1 VTRKEIEIA
10 KIEERTS
17 DPSLWESPI
26 TAQKLMRKLA
36 LLKSEVDTWRE
47 EENNIDT
54 LADLAELAHREG
66 TDVLTEEIAAEAHLA
81 EERLNSLEFNLML
94 SGPHDEH
101 DAILALHAG
110 AGGVESQDWTQML
123 LRMYLR
129 WAEKRNFD
137 TQILDS
143 SSGDEAG
150 IKSAM
155 VEIKGRNVYGW
166 LRSEKG
172 VHRLVR
178 LSPFDAAHL
187 RHTSFALV
195 EVWPQSEE
203 EQEVEI
209 NPQDIRID
217 TFRAGG
223 HGGQNVQK
231 VETAVRLVHI
241 PTGITVTCQNERS
254 QTQNRE
260 VAFKVLRARLTD
272 LEIRRRAEEQLR
284 LKGKHIS
291 PAWGNQI
298 RSYVLHPYK
307 LVKDHRSNYE
317 SRDPQGILD
326 GDLDEALRTSLKA
339 EIGEERDGR

>member
-1 VTRKEIEIA
+1 
-10 KIEERTS
+10 
-17 DPSLWESPI
+17 
-26 TAQKLMRKLA
+26 MRRLA
-36 LLKSEVDTWRE
+36 ALKSDVDTWRE
-47 EENNIDT
+47 QEDNLATLIGLIDIALQEGT
-54 LADLAELAHREG
+54 DDLAENIA
-66 TDVLTEEIAAEAHLA
+66 TEANKVEA
-81 EERLNSLEFNLML
+81 RLNDLEFNLML
-94 SGPHDEH
+94 SGPYDDH

-129 WAEKRNFD
+129 WAEKQNLETRV
-137 TQILDS
+137 LDS
-143 SSGDEAG
+143 SSGEEAG

-155 VEIKGRNVYGW
+155 VEIKGRHVYGW

-209 NPQDIRID
+209 NPQDVRID

-231 VETAVRLVHI
+231 VETAIRLVHI

-260 VAFKVLRARLTD
+260 VAFKILKARLTA
-272 LEIRRRAEEQLR
+272 LEIQRRTEEQLR
-284 LKGKHIS
+284 LKGKHVS
-291 PAWGNQI
+291 PGWGNQI

-317 SRDPQGILD
+317 SRDPQEILD
-326 GDLDEALRTSLKA
+326 GDLDPILRASLKS
-339 EIGEERDGR
+339 EIGAEKDEG

>member
-1 VTRKEIEIA
+1 
-10 KIEERTS
+10 
-17 DPSLWESPI
+17 
-26 TAQKLMRKLA
+26 MRRLA
-36 LLKSEVDTWRE
+36 ALKSDVDTWRE
-47 EENNIDT
+47 QEDNLATLIGLIDIALQEGT
-54 LADLAELAHREG
+54 DDLAENIA
-66 TDVLTEEIAAEAHLA
+66 TEANKVEA
-81 EERLNSLEFNLML
+81 RLNDLEFNLML
-94 SGPHDEH
+94 SGPYDDH

-129 WAEKRNFD
+129 WAEKQNLETRV
-137 TQILDS
+137 LDS
-143 SSGDEAG
+143 SSGEEAG

-155 VEIKGRNVYGW
+155 VEIKGRHVYGW

-203 EQEVEI
+203 EQEIEI
-209 NPQDIRID
+209 NPQDVRID

-231 VETAVRLVHI
+231 VETAIRLVHI

-260 VAFKVLRARLTD
+260 VAFKILKARLTA
-272 LEIRRRAEEQLR
+272 LEIQRRTEEQLR
-284 LKGKHIS
+284 LKGKHVS
-291 PAWGNQI
+291 PGWGNQI

-317 SRDPQGILD
+317 SRDPQEILD
-326 GDLDEALRTSLKA
+326 GDLDPILRASLKS
-339 EIGEERDGR
+339 EIGAEKDEG

>member
-1 VTRKEIEIA
+1 
-10 KIEERTS
+10 
-17 DPSLWESPI
+17 
-26 TAQKLMRKLA
+26 MRRLA
-36 LLKSEVDTWRE
+36 ALKSDVDTWRE
-47 EENNIDT
+47 EENNLATLVGLIDIALQEGT
-54 LADLAELAHREG
+54 DDLAENIA
-66 TDVLTEEIAAEAHLA
+66 TEANKVEA
-81 EERLNSLEFNLML
+81 RLNDLEFNLML
-94 SGPHDEH
+94 SGPYDDH

-110 AGGVESQDWTQML
+110 AGGVESQDWTEML

-129 WAEKRNFD
+129 WAEKQNLETRV
-137 TQILDS
+137 LDS
-143 SSGDEAG
+143 SSGEEAG

-155 VEIKGRNVYGW
+155 VEIKGRHVYGW

-209 NPQDIRID
+209 NPQDVRID

-231 VETAVRLVHI
+231 VETAIRLVHI

-260 VAFKVLRARLTD
+260 VAFKILKARLTA
-272 LEIRRRAEEQLR
+272 LEIQRRTEEQLR
-284 LKGKHIS
+284 LKGKHVS
-291 PAWGNQI
+291 PGWGNQI

-326 GDLDEALRTSLKA
+326 GDLDPILRASLKS
-339 EIGEERDGR
+339 EIGAEKDEG

>member
-1 VTRKEIEIA
+1 
-10 KIEERTS
+10 
-17 DPSLWESPI
+17 
-26 TAQKLMRKLA
+26 MRRLA
-36 LLKSEVDTWRE
+36 TLKSEVDTWRE
-47 EENNIDT
+47 EESNLETLVGLIDIA
-54 LADLAELAHREG
+54 LQEGAADLAE
-66 TDVLTEEIAAEAHLA
+66 DIAAEAGGI
-81 EERLNSLEFNLML
+81 EIRLNDLEFNLML
-94 SGPHDEH
+94 SGPYDGH

-129 WAEKRNFD
+129 WAEKQNLTTR
-137 TQILDS
+137 ILDS
-143 SSGDEAG
+143 SSGEEAG

-155 VEIKGRNVYGW
+155 VEIKGEHVYGW

-209 NPQDIRID
+209 NPQDVRID

-260 VAFKVLRARLTD
+260 VAFKILQARLTD
-272 LEIRRRAEEQLR
+272 LEIQRRAEEQLR
-284 LKGKHIS
+284 LKGKHVS
-291 PAWGNQI
+291 PGWGNQI

-317 SRDPQGILD
+317 SRDPQAILD
-326 GDLDEALRTSLKA
+326 GDLDETLRASLKS
-339 EIGEERDGR
+339 EIGTERDGD

>member
-1 VTRKEIEIA
+1 
-10 KIEERTS
+10 
-17 DPSLWESPI
+17 
-26 TAQKLMRKLA
+26 MRRLA
-36 LLKSEVDTWRE
+36 ALKSDVDTWRE
-47 EENNIDT
+47 EENNLATLVGLIDIA
-54 LADLAELAHREG
+54 LQEG
-66 TDVLTEEIAAEAHLA
+66 TDDLADNIATEANKVEV
-81 EERLNSLEFNLML
+81 RLNDLEFNLML
-94 SGPHDEH
+94 SGPYDDH

-110 AGGVESQDWTQML
+110 AGGVESQDWTEML

-129 WAEKRNFD
+129 WAEKQNLETRV
-137 TQILDS
+137 LDS
-143 SSGDEAG
+143 SSGEEAG

-155 VEIKGRNVYGW
+155 VEIKGRHVYGW

-209 NPQDIRID
+209 NPQDVRID

-231 VETAVRLVHI
+231 VETAIRLVHI

-260 VAFKVLRARLTD
+260 VAFKILKARLTA
-272 LEIRRRAEEQLR
+272 LEIQRRTEEQLR
-284 LKGKHIS
+284 LKGKHVS
-291 PAWGNQI
+291 PGWGNQI

-326 GDLDEALRTSLKA
+326 GDLDPILRASLKS
-339 EIGEERDGR
+339 EIGAEKDEG

>member
-1 VTRKEIEIA
+1 
-10 KIEERTS
+10 
-17 DPSLWESPI
+17 
-26 TAQKLMRKLA
+26 
-36 LLKSEVDTWRE
+36 
-47 EENNIDT
+47 
-54 LADLAELAHREG
+54 
-66 TDVLTEEIAAEAHLA
+66 
-81 EERLNSLEFNLML
+81 
-94 SGPHDEH
+94 
-101 DAILALHAG
+101 
-110 AGGVESQDWTQML
+110 
-123 LRMYLR
+123 
-129 WAEKRNFD
+129 
-137 TQILDS
+137 
-143 SSGDEAG
+143 
-150 IKSAM
+150 M
-155 VEIKGRNVYGW
+155 VEIKGKHVYGW

-209 NPQDIRID
+209 NPQDVRID

-241 PTGITVTCQNERS
+241 PTGITVTCQHERS

-260 VAFKVLRARLTD
+260 VAFKILQARLTD
-272 LEIRRRAEEQLR
+272 LEIQRRAEEQLR
-284 LKGKHIS
+284 LKGKHVS
-291 PAWGNQI
+291 PGWGNQI

-317 SRDPQGILD
+317 SRDPQAILD
-326 GDLDEALRTSLKA
+326 GDLDETLRASLKS
-339 EIGEERDGR
+339 EIGTERDGD

>member
-1 VTRKEIEIA
+1 
-10 KIEERTS
+10 
-17 DPSLWESPI
+17 
-26 TAQKLMRKLA
+26 MRRLA
-36 LLKSEVDTWRE
+36 ALKSDVDTWRE
-47 EENNIDT
+47 EENNLATLVGLIDIALQEGT
-54 LADLAELAHREG
+54 DDLAENIA
-66 TDVLTEEIAAEAHLA
+66 TEANKVEA
-81 EERLNSLEFNLML
+81 RLNDLEFNLML
-94 SGPHDEH
+94 SGPYDDH

-129 WAEKRNFD
+129 WAEKQNLETRV
-137 TQILDS
+137 LDS
-143 SSGDEAG
+143 SSGEEAG

-155 VEIKGRNVYGW
+155 VEIKGRHVYGW

-209 NPQDIRID
+209 NPQDVRID

-231 VETAVRLVHI
+231 VETAIRLVHI

-260 VAFKVLRARLTD
+260 VAFKILKARLTA
-272 LEIRRRAEEQLR
+272 LEIQRRTEEQLR
-284 LKGKHIS
+284 LKGKHVS
-291 PAWGNQI
+291 PGWGNQI

-317 SRDPQGILD
+317 SRDPQEILD
-326 GDLDEALRTSLKA
+326 GDLDPILRASLKS
-339 EIGEERDGR
+339 EIGAEKDEG

>member
-1 VTRKEIEIA
+1 
-10 KIEERTS
+10 
-17 DPSLWESPI
+17 
-26 TAQKLMRKLA
+26 MRRLA
-36 LLKSEVDTWRE
+36 ALKSDVDTWRE
-47 EENNIDT
+47 EENNLATLVDLIDIA
-54 LADLAELAHREG
+54 LQEG
-66 TDVLTEEIAAEAHLA
+66 TDDLADNIATEANKVEV
-81 EERLNSLEFNLML
+81 RLNDLEFNLML
-94 SGPHDEH
+94 SGPYDDH

-110 AGGVESQDWTQML
+110 AGGVESQDWTEML

-129 WAEKRNFD
+129 WAEKQNLETRV
-137 TQILDS
+137 LDS
-143 SSGDEAG
+143 SSGEEAG

-155 VEIKGRNVYGW
+155 VEIKGRHVYGW

-209 NPQDIRID
+209 NPQDVRID

-231 VETAVRLVHI
+231 VETAIRLVHI

-260 VAFKVLRARLTD
+260 VAFKILKARLTA
-272 LEIRRRAEEQLR
+272 LEIQRRTEEQLR
-284 LKGKHIS
+284 LKGKHVS
-291 PAWGNQI
+291 PGWGNQI

-326 GDLDEALRTSLKA
+326 GDLDPILRASLKS
-339 EIGEERDGR
+339 EIGAEKDEG

>member
-1 VTRKEIEIA
+1 
-10 KIEERTS
+10 
-17 DPSLWESPI
+17 
-26 TAQKLMRKLA
+26 MRRLA
-36 LLKSEVDTWRE
+36 ALKSDVDTWRE
-47 EENNIDT
+47 EENNLATLID
-54 LADLAELAHREG
+54 LIDIALQEG
-66 TDVLTEEIAAEAHLA
+66 TDDLADNIATEANKVEV
-81 EERLNSLEFNLML
+81 RLNDLEFNLML
-94 SGPHDEH
+94 SGPYDDH

-110 AGGVESQDWTQML
+110 AGGVESQDWTEML

-129 WAEKRNFD
+129 WAEKQNLETRV
-137 TQILDS
+137 LDS
-143 SSGDEAG
+143 SSGEEAG

-155 VEIKGRNVYGW
+155 VEIKGRHVYGW

-209 NPQDIRID
+209 NPQDVRID

-231 VETAVRLVHI
+231 VETAIRLVHI

-260 VAFKVLRARLTD
+260 VAFKILKARLTA
-272 LEIRRRAEEQLR
+272 LEIQRRTEEQLR
-284 LKGKHIS
+284 LKGKHVS
-291 PAWGNQI
+291 PGWGNQI

-326 GDLDEALRTSLKA
+326 GDLDPILRASLKS
-339 EIGEERDGR
+339 EIGAEKDEG

>member
-1 VTRKEIEIA
+1 
-10 KIEERTS
+10 
-17 DPSLWESPI
+17 
-26 TAQKLMRKLA
+26 MRRLA
-36 LLKSEVDTWRE
+36 TLKSEVDTWRE
-47 EENNIDT
+47 EESNLETLVGLIDIALQEGT
-54 LADLAELAHREG
+54 TDLAE
-66 TDVLTEEIAAEAHLA
+66 DIAAEAGGV
-81 EERLNSLEFNLML
+81 ETRLNDLEFNLML
-94 SGPHDEH
+94 SGPYDGH

-129 WAEKRNFD
+129 WAEKQNLTTR
-137 TQILDS
+137 ILDS
-143 SSGDEAG
+143 SSGEEAG

-155 VEIKGRNVYGW
+155 VEIKGEHVYGW

-209 NPQDIRID
+209 NPQDVRID

-260 VAFKVLRARLTD
+260 VAFKILQARLTD
-272 LEIRRRAEEQLR
+272 LEIQRRAEEQLR
-284 LKGKHIS
+284 LKGKHVS
-291 PAWGNQI
+291 PGWGNQI

-317 SRDPQGILD
+317 SRDPQAILD
-326 GDLDEALRTSLKA
+326 GDLDETLRASLKS
-339 EIGEERDGR
+339 EIGTERDGD

>member
-1 VTRKEIEIA
+1 
-10 KIEERTS
+10 
-17 DPSLWESPI
+17 
-26 TAQKLMRKLA
+26 MRRLA
-36 LLKSEVDTWRE
+36 ALKSDVDTWRE
-47 EENNIDT
+47 EENNLATLVGLIDIALQEGT
-54 LADLAELAHREG
+54 DDLAENIA
-66 TDVLTEEIAAEAHLA
+66 TEANKVEA
-81 EERLNSLEFNLML
+81 RLNDLEFNLML
-94 SGPHDEH
+94 SGPYDDH

-129 WAEKRNFD
+129 WAEKQNLETR
-137 TQILDS
+137 ILDS
-143 SSGDEAG
+143 SSGEEAG

-155 VEIKGRNVYGW
+155 VEIKGRHVYGW
-166 LRSEKG
+166 LRPEKG

-209 NPQDIRID
+209 NPQDVRID

-231 VETAVRLVHI
+231 VETAIRLVHI

-260 VAFKVLRARLTD
+260 VAFKILKARLTA
-272 LEIRRRAEEQLR
+272 LEIQRRTEEQLR
-284 LKGKHIS
+284 LKGKHVS
-291 PAWGNQI
+291 PGWGNQI

-326 GDLDEALRTSLKA
+326 GDLDPILRASLKS
-339 EIGEERDGR
+339 EIGAEKDEG